1 MLCPYQEVLLSLGC
15 YWQRICTYCHQGF
28 MICRNTHFSSMGVVV
43 EFLKFTYHCL
53 YLFLNLD
60 IPSFSFWEWMT
71 CKCDGFPFCIRPA
84 PRPCLQ
90 ASFSNVSSY
99 SGLLKARTGKLV
111 ITLLTVSNIVCWES
125 DHISFLVKPWSGLI
139 MVVREEQT
147 CLYSLL
153 CLSRN
158 LHRYILNG
166 EIFKATHA
174 AIYHG
179 FPFAFKKDLYFL
191 SGYFLLIEIQSIII
205 YICFL

>member
-1 MLCPYQEVLLSLGC
+1 
-15 YWQRICTYCHQGF
+15 
-28 MICRNTHFSSMGVVV
+28 
-43 EFLKFTYHCL
+43 
-53 YLFLNLD
+53 
-60 IPSFSFWEWMT
+60 MT